1 MNKYDEMFKQE
12 QTKIAI
18 EKDLATQEKEAKIKV
33 IMDFC
38 EEHIFDFLNYLQ
50 NKFYVEKHSINYH
63 VDREVYKR
71 DIVYDYSI
79 DNPLRNITHWNTPQL
94 RTGIQYKWSNGGIS
108 DSLVVSCFNF
118 KPVLE
123 YEGKQMTPDEF
134 KQTVVAQIQATI
146 EKNHCN
152 FKIIEK

>member
-18 EKDLATQEKEAKIKV
+18 EKDLATHEKAAKAKV

-50 NKFYVEKHSINYH
+50 NKFYIEKHSVNYH
-63 VDREVYKR
+63 VDRQIYKR
-71 DIVYDYSI
+71 EIIYGYSP
-79 DNPLRNITHWNTPQL
+79 DSMFQNIEKWSTTQL
-94 RTGIQYKWSNGGIS
+94 RVGIQYEWSNGGIY
-108 DSLVVSCFNF
+108 DSLTVSCVDY
-118 KPVLE
+118 KPVLK
-123 YEGKQMTPDEF
+123 YEGKQMSPDEF
-134 KQTVVAQIQATI
+134 KRTVIAQIQNTI
-146 EKNHCN
+146 EKNPCN